1 MIRCLFKKWN
11 WRGNRKH
18 VKQWWMVMVL
28 GSVQLWSADWILQVF
43 KAERVVRAEVEGFME
58 RWMGKWAPYRW
69 RGQHEWMEG
78 WRRPAQGPTQTSS
91 PELCGQRS
99 EGDGFGQV
107 VWSQAGLELLDR
119 RGCSE
124 QMCLYKTTEE
134 LLERKRSL
142 LARGEKAWL
151 IVLCRHLNHFNNWE
165 VQIINEK

>member
-28 GSVQLWSADWILQVF
+28 GSVQLWSADWILQAF

-99 EGDGFGQV
+99 EGDGFGPDNPHFSKDASPSFSFLCFPSV
-107 VWSQAGLELLDR
+107 LPLSYFSFSYFVLLFFPFFLFCPPSF
-119 RGCSE
+119 CSSFLNI
-124 QMCLYKTTEE
+124 CL
-134 LLERKRSL
+134 
-142 LARGEKAWL
+142 
-151 IVLCRHLNHFNNWE
+151 NNIAS
-165 VQIINEK
+165 II